1 MELPGVLSA
10 IGRTP
15 MIDLTALLP
24 GKGRVRLMA
33 KAEFMNPGGSVKDRP
48 ALYIVM
54 DALRGGALTPE
65 KRILDATS
73 GNMGLGLALVG
84 AALGIGVTLVV
95 PGSVSQ
101 QKLSLLKYLGS
112 EVIVTDPLEGIDG
125 AIRRARELCESDPK
139 RYFYA
144 NQYDNPSNVRAH
156 YETTGPEIVEQTGG
170 RVTHFVAGVGT
181 SGTLMGAGR
190 RLREVVRSVKLIEVQ
205 PAEPLHGIEGL
216 KNMGNAIVPKIYDE
230 GFADE
235 RVFVRTEDAYGT
247 ARLLAKRHGLL
258 VGPSSGANV
267 YAALSVARELDEGVV
282 VTVLPD
288 GAHRYVGLLG

>member
-1 MELPGVLSA
+1 
-10 IGRTP
+10 
-15 MIDLTALLP
+15 
-24 GKGRVRLMA
+24 MA

-54 DALRGGALTPE
+54 DALRSGMLTPD

-95 PGSVSQ
+95 PGNVSQ

-125 AIRRARELCESDPK
+125 AIRKARELHESDPK

-190 RLREVVRSVKLIEVQ
+190 RLREVVRGVKLIEVQ

-216 KNMGNAIVPKIYDE
+216 KNMGNAMIPRIYDE
-230 GFADE
+230 GLADE
-235 RVFVRTEDAYGT
+235 RVFVRTEDAYST
-247 ARLLAKRHGLL
+247 ARLLARRHGLL

-267 YAALSVARELDEGVV
+267 FAALSVARELEEGFV

-288 GAHRYVGLLG
+288 GAYRYIGLLT

>member
-1 MELPGVLSA
+1 MLSA

-15 MIDLTALLP
+15 LIDLTPLL
-24 GKGRVRLMA
+24 GDRGSVRLMA

-54 DALRGGALTPE
+54 DALRSGELTPD
-65 KRILDATS
+65 KRVLDATS

-84 AALGIGVTLVV
+84 ASLGIGVTLVV
-95 PGSVSQ
+95 PGSISQ
-101 QKLSLLKYLGS
+101 HKLSMLRYLGS

-125 AIRRARELCESDPK
+125 AIRKAREIYESDPK
-139 RYFYA
+139 KYHYA
-144 NQYDNPSNVRAH
+144 NQYDNPSNLRAH
-156 YETTGPEIVEQTGG
+156 YETTGPEIIEQTRGK
-170 RVTHFVAGVGT
+170 VTHFVAGVGT

-190 RLREVVRSVKLIEVQ
+190 RLREVVGRVRLIEVQ

-216 KNMGNAIVPKIYDE
+216 KNMSDAIVPKIYDE

-235 RVFVRTEDAYGT
+235 RVFVKTEDAYNT
-247 ARLLAKRHGLL
+247 ARFLARRFGLL
-258 VGPSSGANV
+258 IGPSAGANV
-267 YAALSVARELDEGVV
+267 HAALSVARGLKEGVV

-288 GAHRYVGLLG
+288 GVYRYIGLLT